1 MRGLDA
7 NVMAQMKQVAVTRVT
22 HCDPV
27 VPPKWDLSPQ
37 MHPDQK
43 LNGFEELSSRQKGPF
58 RSQVPGEPG
67 PRRDLGPRYTVR
79 IWDRGTLYTGT

>member
-43 LNGFEELSSRQKGPF
+43 LNGFEELSSTKISSFFTFFLRACISLKELIEEF
-58 RSQVPGEPG
+58 YL
-67 PRRDLGPRYTVR
+67 DLSKLLRN
-79 IWDRGTLYTGT
+79 L